1 MRNKDILEKLLEIG
15 AFLTFLALVINV
27 SIQVITRN
35 LLPSIT
41 VVWTEELSRLLFV
54 YSIVFGAPLAMKKE
68 EYVNV
73 DIVLNLMNK
82 KVRWVADLLIKAVST
97 VLFAIVSYKGIEF
110 AKLGISQ
117 TSAVLRIPMVY
128 AYSSISITC
137 LLITVYGVYNMYGH
151 ISRIRE

>member
-1 MRNKDILEKLLEIG
+1 MRNKDILEKLLEAG

-35 LLPSIT
+35 LMPSVT
-41 VVWTEELSRLLFV
+41 VVWTEELSRLLFI
-54 YSIVFGAPLAMKKE
+54 YSIVFCAPLAMKKE

-73 DIVLNLMNK
+73 DIILNLMNK
-82 KVRWVADLLIKAVST
+82 KVRWVADLLIKAAST

-110 AKLGISQ
+110 AKLGVNQ
-117 TSAVLRIPMVY
+117 TSAVLRVPMVY

-137 LLITVYGVYNMYGH
+137 LLITGYGVYNMYNH
-151 ISRIRE
+151 IVRIRE